1 MIRIM
6 SEEPLLL
13 FPNVH
18 RVMKADRICKAKG
31 IVTRVVPV
39 PEDISS
45 ECGMCL
51 VVSGNDLKTCTEAL
65 KEEEITFELYK
76 RGENE

>member
-1 MIRIM
+1 M

-18 RVMKADRICKAKG
+18 KVMKADRLCKSIG
-31 IVTRVVPV
+31 IATRVIPV

-51 VVSGNDLKTCTEAL
+51 VVAGDDLEACTDAL
-65 KEEEITFELYK
+65 KEKEIIFELYK

>member
-1 MIRIM
+1 M
-6 SEEPLLL
+6 SVGISGESLLL

-18 RVMKADRICKAKG
+18 KVMKADRLCKSIKIA
-31 IVTRVVPV
+31 TRVIPV

-51 VVSGNDLKTCTEAL
+51 LVSGSDLKTCTEAL
-65 KEEEITFELYK
+65 KKENISFELHK
-76 RGENE
+76 RGDNE

>member
-1 MIRIM
+1 M
-6 SEEPLLL
+6 SVSMTGNALFL

-18 RVMKADRICKAKG
+18 KVMKADRICKSKG
-31 IVTRVVPV
+31 IATRVIPV

-51 VVSGNDLKTCTEAL
+51 LVSDSNLEICTKVLSQA
-65 KEEEITFELYK
+65 EISFELHK
-76 RGENE
+76 R

>member
-1 MIRIM
+1 M
-6 SEEPLLL
+6 SISMSAEPLLL

-18 RVMKADRICKAKG
+18 KVMKADRLFKSRG
-31 IVTRVVPV
+31 IPTRVIPV

-51 VVSGNDLKTCTEAL
+51 VVPYSDLEICTKAL
-65 KEEEITFELYK
+65 KQEGIGFELHK
-76 RGENE
+76 SDENE

>member
-1 MIRIM
+1 MIRTT

-18 RVMKADRICKAKG
+18 RVMKADRICKVKG
-31 IVTRVVPV
+31 IATRVVPV
-39 PEDISS
+39 PEYISS

-51 VVSGNDLKTCTEAL
+51 VVSDSDLKTCTKIL
-65 KEEEITFELYK
+65 KDEEIRFELYK

>member
-1 MIRIM
+1 MIGIM

-18 RVMKADRICKAKG
+18 KVMRADRICKAKG
-31 IVTRVVPV
+31 IATRVIPV
-39 PEDISS
+39 PEEISS

-51 VVSGNDLKTCTEAL
+51 VVADSNLNACREAL
-65 KEEEITFELYK
+65 KEENITFELHK
-76 RGENE
+76 RGKQ

>member
-1 MIRIM
+1 M

-18 RVMKADRICKAKG
+18 KVMRADRICKAKG
-31 IVTRVVPV
+31 VATRVIPV
-39 PEDISS
+39 PEEISS

-51 VVSGNDLKTCTEAL
+51 VVAGSDLNACREAL
-65 KEEEITFELYK
+65 KEENITFELHK
-76 RGENE
+76 RGKQ

>member
-1 MIRIM
+1 M

-18 RVMKADRICKAKG
+18 KVMRADRICKARG
-31 IVTRVVPV
+31 IATRVIPV

-51 VVSGNDLKTCTEAL
+51 IVEGSNLSSCMEAL
-65 KEEEITFELYK
+65 KEENITFELHK
-76 RGENE
+76 RGKQ